1 MLELFLCIFGYT
13 QIDYDLCII
22 SKEIPEL
29 SIICEIPKE
38 ELELF
43 IEVDLED

>member
-1 MLELFLCIFGYT
+1 MLELFLFLFGYT

-38 ELELF
+38 EFELLEEIDNL
-43 IEVDLED
+43 D